1 MVKIKIEKSHT
12 SSKKK
17 EKICLLTFL
26 RCFYFFIFVHPV
38 FMLWA
43 ALFAFC
49 IHLNSCCAVTNHDAA
64 WGWIVVTWAAWVRLL
79 DFQPG
84 GSNRKI
90 SGRALDALQ
99 RGEQPVGAVPVHTG
113 DLHRLVSL
121 RAEVLQ
127 GEERSGHLRRRT
139 AAAAAAAD
147 ELSLRHQDLPQ
158 VYTVHLLCAAE
169 TTVPLG

>member
-1 MVKIKIEKSHT
+1 
-12 SSKKK
+12 
-17 EKICLLTFL
+17 
-26 RCFYFFIFVHPV
+26 
-38 FMLWA
+38 MLCA

-49 IHLNSCCAVTNHDAA
+49 IHFDSLLLSQPTLLLGDCNT
-64 WGWIVVTWAAWVRLL
+64 AWVRLL

-90 SGRALDALQ
+90 SGRALDTLQ
-99 RGEQPVGAVPVHTG
+99 RGEQPVGAVPVHAG
-113 DLHRLVSL
+113 DLHRLVSVW
-121 RAEVLQ
+121 AEILQ
-127 GEERSGHLRRRT
+127 GEERGRHVRGRT
-139 AAAAAAAD
+139 AAAAAD